1 MPDRPE
7 GTGESALQVTVNVV
21 RGLMVTLRHLWR
33 KPITIQYPEQRREPF
48 PRFKGRHVLDRHPD
62 GLEKCIGCEL
72 CAGACPADA
81 ILVIGAENTPEERY
95 SPGERYAAVYEI
107 NYLRC
112 IFCGLC
118 VEACPT
124 EALVMSNAYDF
135 SSNSRDSLIFTKE
148 QLLADAPL
156 QRRPAKEV
164 LPAGAEV
171 GDFKILKEGLA
182 RARAEMGHPQLS
194 PRSFPAGYRGR
205 ESFGPEG
212 PVTPGAAET
221 PGAAAEPRP
230 GPAAASPRR
239 GSEPPPE
246 AAPPS
251 AGAARSEAGERIRAA
266 EAAPSTTGAPP
277 SEGPSE

>member
-1 MPDRPE
+1 MPDIPE
-7 GTGESALQVTVNVV
+7 GIGESALQSGVNVI
-21 RGLMVTLRHLWR
+21 RGLMLTLRHLWR
-33 KPITIQYPEQRREPF
+33 RPITIQYPEQRREPF

-135 SSNSRDSLIFTKE
+135 SSDSRDSLIFTKE

-156 QRRPAKEV
+156 QRRPAREV

-182 RARAEMGHPQLS
+182 RARAEMGHPQPSRGGVPAAS
-194 PRSFPAGYRGR
+194 PAPAAT
-205 ESFGPEG
+205 S
-212 PVTPGAAET
+212 
-221 PGAAAEPRP
+221 P
-230 GPAAASPRR
+230 GPAAASPGPGRGPGAGPGPGP

-251 AGAARSEAGERIRAA
+251 GETRSEAGERIRAA

-277 SEGPSE
+277 SEGPSK